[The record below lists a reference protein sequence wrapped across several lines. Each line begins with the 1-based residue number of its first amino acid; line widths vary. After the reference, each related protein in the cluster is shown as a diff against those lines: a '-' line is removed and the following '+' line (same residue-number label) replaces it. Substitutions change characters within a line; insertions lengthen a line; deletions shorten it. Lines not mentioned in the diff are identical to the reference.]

1 MNETTPAAR
10 LARPILES
18 EGLVKTYGHVVV
30 LDGADFALYPDEV
43 LAMVGDNG
51 AGKSTLIKC
60 MTGVEAPDSGVMR
73 LDGQVIRFRKPMEA
87 RLAGIA
93 TMYQTL
99 DVAPPSDLASNLFQG
114 RDLRKPG
121 PLGDIPRRFET
132 WRRRRNAVAFDTRV
146 ILLDEPTA
154 ALGARDSVEVLRLIQ
169 NLRGRGLP
177 VVFVSH
183 NMPHVFK
190 VADRIHVQR
199 MGKRAA
205 VVTPQSARIADVVAI
220 MSGALH
226 IDEKDQTLG
235 PTR

>member
-1 MNETTPAAR
+1 VSPI
-10 LARPILES
+10 RPILES
-18 EGLVKTYGHVVV
+18 VGLTKMYGHVAA
-30 LDGADFALYPDEV
+30 LDGTDFALYPDEV

-73 LDGQVIRFRKPMEA
+73 LDGQVFQFSKPIEA

-114 RDLRKPG
+114 RDVSKPG
-121 PLGDIPRRFET
+121 PLGDIPRRFEI
-132 WRRRRNAVAFDTRV
+132 WRRRRKAVTFDTRV

-154 ALGARDSVEVLRLIQ
+154 ALGARDSTEVLRLIQ

-199 MGKRAA
+199 AGKRAA
-205 VVTPQSARIADVVAI
+205 VVTPTSATVADVVAI
-220 MSGALH
+220 MSGAMDV
-226 IDEKDQTLG
+226 DEKDQALS
-235 PTR
+235 PPR

>member
-1 MNETTPAAR
+1 MNAV
-10 LARPILES
+10 RPMLES
-18 EGLVKTYGHVVV
+18 QGLVKAYGHVLA
-30 LDGADFALYPDEV
+30 LDVTDFALYPDEV

-60 MTGVEAPDSGVMR
+60 LSGAEVPDDGVMR
-73 LDGQVIRFRKPMEA
+73 LEGQVFQFGKPMEA

-121 PLGDIPRRFET
+121 PLGDIPRRFEN
-132 WRRRRNAVAFDTRV
+132 WRRRQKAVKFDTRV

-154 ALGARDSVEVLRLIQ
+154 ALGARDSTEVLRLIQ

-199 MGKRAA
+199 LGRRAA
-205 VVTPQSARIADVVAI
+205 VVTPQSASIADVVAI
-220 MSGALH
+220 MSGALS
-226 IDEKDQTLG
+226 IDAKDQALG
-235 PTR
+235 PAG

>member
-1 MNETTPAAR
+1 MNAV
-10 LARPILES
+10 RPILES
-18 EGLVKTYGHVVV
+18 QGLTKKYGRVVA
-30 LDGADFALYPDEV
+30 LDGTDFALYPDEV

-60 MTGVEAPDSGVMR
+60 MTGVEVPDSGVMR
-73 LDGQVIRFRKPMEA
+73 LDGQAFRFRKPMEA

-114 RDLRKPG
+114 RELRKPG
-121 PLGDIPRRFET
+121 PMGDIPRRFES
-132 WRRRRNAVAFDTRV
+132 WRRRRKAVTFDTRV
-146 ILLDEPTA
+146 ILLDEPAA
-154 ALGARDSVEVLRLIQ
+154 ALGTRDSAEVLRLIQ

-199 MGKRAA
+199 AGRRAA
-205 VVTPQSARIADVVAI
+205 VVTPTSASVADVVAI
-220 MSGALH
+220 MSGKMDV
-226 IDEKDQTLG
+226 DEKDQTLG
-235 PTR
+235 SAP